1 MPFLY
6 QQSKTSPLPEAT
18 WGILILVVCNK
29 AAREQLI
36 TDNPFRL
43 EKTKQDLSPAAIW
56 MDFKNAGTIPVV
68 ELPTQRILPR
78 MAKLCRLPKDSR
90 NTVVNANIG
99 NISDTLHSQ
108 VPSHHM
114 QQKRL
119 L

>member
-56 MDFKNAGTIPVV
+56 MDFKKRRHHTCCLIAN
-68 ELPTQRILPR
+68 
-78 MAKLCRLPKDSR
+78 PKDTAKDGK
-90 NTVVNANIG
+90 NV
-99 NISDTLHSQ
+99 
-108 VPSHHM
+108 
-114 QQKRL
+114 
-119 L
+119 